1 MDNLISIGEK
11 AKIAASKLS
20 NYSTDKKNKA
30 LKCMADTLIDEIQ
43 FILYENLKD
52 LKSAKKKGLE
62 KAFLDRLMLDEKRIH
77 ATANGLFEI
86 ANLPDPIGR
95 LESKIKR
102 PNGLYIEKRTVPL
115 GVIGIIYEARP
126 NVTVDTSALCFK
138 AGNSVILRG
147 GSRAINS
154 NKALVKVLKNA
165 LQKEGFPSE
174 AIQFV
179 EDTKR
184 TSAIQLMKM
193 KDYIDLLVPRG
204 GASLI
209 KATVENSL
217 IPVIETGLGNCHI
230 FVDEYANLEM
240 AKNIIINAKTSR
252 PSVCNAAETL
262 LIANS
267 IVQDYLPVILTDLE
281 DLGVEIRGCKKVI
294 ELFPKYKLATEED
307 WYTEYL
313 DYIISV
319 KIVKNTEDAIKH
331 INKYGTQHSEAI
343 ITEDKK
349 NAKKFLQEIDAAA
362 VYVNASTRF
371 TDGFEFGMGAEIG
384 ISTQKLH
391 ARGPIGLKELT
402 SYKYVIFG
410 NGQIR

>member
-1 MDNLISIGEK
+1 MKSLISIGKK
-11 AKIAASKLS
+11 AKIAGSKLA
-20 NYSTDKKNKA
+20 NYSAENKNKV
-30 LKCMADTLIDEIQ
+30 LSCMADTLIKEKDY
-43 FILYENLKD
+43 ILQENLLDIKI
-52 LKSAKKKGLE
+52 SRENGAKE
-62 KAFLDRLMLDEKRIH
+62 AFTDRLMLNEKRIVGI
-77 ATANGLFEI
+77 AEGLREV
-86 ANLPDPIGR
+86 AKLPDPVGR
-95 LESKIKR
+95 LISENKR
-102 PNGLYIEKRTVPL
+102 PNGLCIKKIAVPL

-138 AGNSVILRG
+138 AGNAVILRG
-147 GSRAINS
+147 GSSAINS
-154 NKALVKVLKNA
+154 NKALVEVLNKA
-165 LQKEGFPSE
+165 LKKEGAP
-174 AIQFV
+174 
-179 EDTKR
+179 DD
-184 TSAIQLMKM
+184 AIQLIEDTSKSSVIELMKM
-193 KDYIDLLVPRG
+193 REYVDLLIPRG

-209 KATVENSL
+209 KATIENSL

-230 FVDEYANLEM
+230 FVDESADFEM

-262 LIANS
+262 LIAES
-267 IVQDYLPVILTDLE
+267 IASEYLPEILTQLAAS
-281 DLGVEIRGCKKVI
+281 GVEIRGCKKVKAI
-294 ELFPKYKLATEED
+294 FPESKMATEED

-319 KIVKNTEDAIKH
+319 KIVKDTKDAISH

-343 ITEDKK
+343 ITENKENADK
-349 NAKKFLQEIDAAA
+349 FTQEIDSAA

-391 ARGPIGLKELT
+391 ARGPMGLQELT
-402 SYKYVIFG
+402 SYKYIVNG

>member
-1 MDNLISIGEK
+1 MKSLISIGKK
-11 AKIAASKLS
+11 AKIAGSKLA
-20 NYSTDKKNKA
+20 NYSAENKNKV
-30 LKCMADTLIDEIQ
+30 LSCMADTLIKEKDY
-43 FILYENLKD
+43 ILHENLLDIKI
-52 LKSAKKKGLE
+52 SRENGAKE
-62 KAFLDRLMLDEKRIH
+62 AFTDRLMLNEKRIVGI
-77 ATANGLFEI
+77 AEGLREV
-86 ANLPDPIGR
+86 AKLPDPVGR
-95 LESKIKR
+95 LISENKR
-102 PNGLYIEKRTVPL
+102 PNGLCIKKIAVPL

-138 AGNSVILRG
+138 AGNAVILRG
-147 GSRAINS
+147 GSSAINS
-154 NKALVKVLKNA
+154 NKALVEVLNKA
-165 LQKEGFPSE
+165 LKKEGTP
-174 AIQFV
+174 
-179 EDTKR
+179 DD
-184 TSAIQLMKM
+184 AIQLIEDTSKSSVIELMKM
-193 KDYIDLLVPRG
+193 REYVDLLIPRG

-209 KATVENSL
+209 KATIENSL

-230 FVDEYANLEM
+230 FVDESADFEM

-262 LIANS
+262 LIAES
-267 IVQDYLPVILTDLE
+267 IASEYLPEILTQLAAS
-281 DLGVEIRGCKKVI
+281 GVEIRGCKKVKAI
-294 ELFPKYKLATEED
+294 FPESKMATEED

-319 KIVKNTEDAIKH
+319 KIVKDTKDAISH

-343 ITEDKK
+343 ITENKENADK
-349 NAKKFLQEIDAAA
+349 FTQEIDSAA

-391 ARGPIGLKELT
+391 ARGPMGLQELT
-402 SYKYVIFG
+402 SYKYIVNG